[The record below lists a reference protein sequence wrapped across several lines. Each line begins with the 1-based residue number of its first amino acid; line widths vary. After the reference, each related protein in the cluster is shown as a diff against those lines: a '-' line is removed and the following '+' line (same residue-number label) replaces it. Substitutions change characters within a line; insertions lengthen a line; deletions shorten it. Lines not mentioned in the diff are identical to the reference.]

1 MSDWWL
7 SRASGAPE
15 GPFPTQALVQGLNL
29 GQIPNQA
36 YVCRVGEQRWVRISQ
51 VDEIWNV
58 VHPEQ
63 DRTQVT
69 ERPWFQK
76 TTEIQAMLVHEA
88 NGLCDADDENERTQI
103 ISPTQAALPDGPSRA
118 VTTPLPGQNALTRA
132 VPTPVPHLPAPPQGS
147 PSRTVFT
154 PLPHLP
160 APPQGSP
167 TRAVLTPLPHLPVP
181 PQGSSSRAVLTP
193 LPNLP
198 VPPDGPSRAIPT
210 PLPHHPLPFIRVAVP
225 STVPEPIEELPIR
238 AKIPTLEGIQD
249 PTRSALAVSEPKP
262 NISGIPQ
269 SPLGRSTA
277 STTSTHLTETPDAT
291 SINRRQSPVAD
302 ERSIAVAPTSPPSPT
317 LSGNIPDAKVSATH
331 QSALKGLAGLG
342 LSPLPKAAGGP
353 TLVRGFSALPL
364 ATKTSPVSSP
374 SESNSTEPVPSIEP
388 TSGMTVAIRSGSA
401 LQRKTEL
408 STGISALPPI
418 LGVTNSS
425 QLASGTNI
433 SSPGTAPVMQPPRHV
448 EPNAAAVPPLAPLLD
463 DTDAEE
469 VTTIAKPDQLPLEA
483 HLRNA
488 FDEDVTTIVSADKL
502 PASDARHPVDRAEPV
517 PLPLLTNVEVVPV
530 KASLPTPDNQTD
542 NVRLVAR
549 PPATAVQVA
558 VIAPSRNLQPNTR
571 VPLPVPSAPHTAAPL
586 PAPSAPRAAAPL
598 PAPSAP
604 HTTAPLPAPS
614 APRASVEHDASTN
627 LSTHVEGRG
636 KPAYPEF
643 PHELEPSAD
652 LVADPSELLEED
664 TDDSSMPIHMVS
676 SGPHPSTVPMRRD
689 NAAESPSVSS
699 ANQPTGPV
707 ISVPPKATHQAAAP
721 SVVLRPEPVVH
732 QEATKPAVRALRPP
746 GVVQVTYGTIVI
758 AILGVALLVLLLVLL
773 LK

>member
-29 GQIPNQA
+29 GQIPSQA

-76 TTEIQAMLVHEA
+76 TTETQATLVHEA

-103 ISPTQAALPDGPSRA
+103 ISPTQAALPSGTSRA
-118 VTTPLPGQNALTRA
+118 LTTPLPRQNASTRA
-132 VPTPVPHLPAPPQGS
+132 VP
-147 PSRTVFT
+147 T

-167 TRAVLTPLPHLPVP
+167 SRAVLTPLPHLPVP
-181 PQGSSSRAVLTP
+181 PQGSPSRAVLTP
-193 LPNLP
+193 LPNQP
-198 VPPDGPSRAIPT
+198 VPPDSPSRTIPT

-225 STVPEPIEELPIR
+225 NTVPEPIEERPIR

-249 PTRSALAVSEPKP
+249 PSRAALAVSEPKP

-269 SPLGRSTA
+269 SHLGRSTA
-277 STTSTHLTETPDAT
+277 STTSTHLTESPDAT
-291 SINRRQSPVAD
+291 SINRRQSPVAG
-302 ERSIAVAPTSPPSPT
+302 ERSIAVAPTSPLSPM
-317 LSGNIPDAKVSATH
+317 LSGTIPDAKVSATH

-353 TLVRGFSALPL
+353 TLVRDFNALPL
-364 ATKTSPVSSP
+364 ATKTGPVSSP
-374 SESNSTEPVPSIEP
+374 SESNSAETVPGIQP
-388 TSGMTVAIRSGSA
+388 TSGMTVAINPGSA
-401 LQRKTEL
+401 LQRKTEF

-418 LGVTNSS
+418 LGVTNSV
-425 QLASGTNI
+425 QLASGTSI
-433 SSPGTAPVMQPPRHV
+433 SPGSAPMMQPPRHV
-448 EPNAAAVPPLAPLLD
+448 EPKAAAVPPLAPPLD

-502 PASDARHPVDRAEPV
+502 PASDARHTVDRAEPV

-530 KASLPTPDNQTD
+530 KASLPTPDNQAD
-542 NVRLVAR
+542 NAQLAAR
-549 PPATAVQVA
+549 HPAMAAQVA
-558 VIAPSRNLQPNTR
+558 AVAPSRNLQPDTR
-571 VPLPVPSAPHTAAPL
+571 VPL
-586 PAPSAPRAAAPL
+586 PAPSAPHATAPL

-604 HTTAPLPAPS
+604 HATAPLPAPS
-614 APRASVEHDASTN
+614 APRASVGHDASTN
-627 LSTHVEGRG
+627 LSAHVEGRG
-636 KPAYPEF
+636 KPAYPDF

-652 LVADPSELLEED
+652 LLADPSELLEED
-664 TDDSSMPIHMVS
+664 TDDASMPIRMVS
-676 SGPHPSTVPMRRD
+676 SGPHPSTAPLRRD
-689 NAAESPSVSS
+689 NATELPSVSP

-707 ISVPPKATHQAAAP
+707 ISVPPKATHQSAAP
-721 SVVLRPEPVVH
+721 SVVLRPEPIVH